1 MNVKSVKVRRHA
13 CVLLSLFTVV
23 LLFAAWQHVSAE
35 TLELTLDEAIALGL
49 SNSTTIKSKLI
60 AVDSSRAGVKAAK
73 SGYYPGISASAN
85 WIHYFEQSRSPAVS
99 FQVGTETLITPAAY
113 VFAQDPVTVNFD
125 LTQPIYTFGRIKH
138 GVKLATEDL
147 YLAKMDLSE
156 EERSL
161 IVEIKRAFYSYLLAE
176 EFVSVQ
182 EETLTQRED
191 TLKVAQE
198 RYEAGLVPDFEVLS
212 AESDM
217 ENFKPEV
224 ISALNQVELAL
235 LAVKELLNITET
247 EDYEVALVGEL
258 NPVYFDFERQ
268 SLVDDAIGNNYDLK
282 QYRSSINFAL
292 YQESLKKDE
301 KKPFIG
307 SFANYKLNS
316 TFNTTTGA
324 NDYTNWDD
332 ILSVGVNVSVPLSA
346 LIPYSREYAEQSR
359 ASLDLAELRTNL
371 GNIESSI
378 KIGID
383 GILLKINEEEAKIKS
398 SEKAVELAS
407 RLYDSASE
415 RFANGLIT
423 RIELKEAEIR
433 LNSARV
439 GYLNS
444 VFNYMNA
451 LFDLMDI
458 VGVYEFDVDTRRSS

>member
-1 MNVKSVKVRRHA
+1 M
-13 CVLLSLFTVV
+13 
-23 LLFAAWQHVSAE
+23 
-35 TLELTLDEAIALGL
+35 
-49 SNSTTIKSKLI
+49 
-60 AVDSSRAGVKAAK
+60 
-73 SGYYPGISASAN
+73 
-85 WIHYFEQSRSPAVS
+85 
-99 FQVGTETLITPAAY
+99 
-113 VFAQDPVTVNFD
+113 
-125 LTQPIYTFGRIKH
+125 
-138 GVKLATEDL
+138 
-147 YLAKMDLSE
+147 
-156 EERSL
+156 
-161 IVEIKRAFYSYLLAE
+161 
-176 EFVSVQ
+176 
-182 EETLTQRED
+182 
-191 TLKVAQE
+191 
-198 RYEAGLVPDFEVLS
+198 PDFEVLS

-292 YQESLKKDE
+292 YQESVKKDE

-359 ASLDLAELRTNL
+359 AALDLAELRTNL

-378 KIGID
+378 KICID
-383 GILLKINEEEAKIKS
+383 GILLKINE
-398 SEKAVELAS
+398 
-407 RLYDSASE
+407 
-415 RFANGLIT
+415 
-423 RIELKEAEIR
+423 
-433 LNSARV
+433 
-439 GYLNS
+439 
-444 VFNYMNA
+444 
-451 LFDLMDI
+451 
-458 VGVYEFDVDTRRSS
+458 

>member
-1 MNVKSVKVRRHA
+1 MNVKSVKVRRHT

-282 QYRSSINFAL
+282 KYRSSINFAL

-316 TFNTTTGA
+316 TFNTATGA
-324 NDYTNWDD
+324 NDYTNWDN

-359 ASLDLAELRTNL
+359 AALDLAELRTNL

>member
-1 MNVKSVKVRRHA
+1 MKVRPTYRHVN
-13 CVLLSLFTVV
+13 VLI
-23 LLFAAWQHVSAE
+23 LLFAAAILFSAVQSLSAE
-35 TLELTLDEAIALGL
+35 TLKLNLEEAIALGL
-49 SNSTTIKSKLI
+49 SNSTAMQSKLI

-73 SGYYPGISASAN
+73 SGYYPGLSASVN
-85 WIHYFEQSRSPAVS
+85 WTHYFAQSKSPTVS
-99 FQVGTETLITPAAY
+99 FLVGPDTLIAPGAY
-113 VFAQDPVTVNFD
+113 IFAQDPVTVMFD

-138 GVKLATEDL
+138 GVQLATEGL
-147 YLAKMDLSE
+147 HLAKMDLSE

-161 IVEIKRAFYSYLLAE
+161 IVEIKRAFYGYLLAG

-191 TLKVAQE
+191 ALRVAQE

-212 AESDM
+212 AESDA

-235 LAVKELLNITET
+235 LAVMDLLNITDT
-247 EDYEVALVGEL
+247 EDYEIVLVGEL
-258 NPVYFDFERQ
+258 NPVYFQFERQ
-268 SLVDDAIGNNYDLK
+268 PLVDEAIENNYNLR
-282 QYRSSINFAL
+282 QYRSSINFAQ
-292 YQESLKKDE
+292 YQESLKRDE

-332 ILSVGVNVSVPLSA
+332 ILSVGVNVSIPLSA
-346 LIPYSREYAEQSR
+346 LIPYSREYAEQSK

-371 GNIESSI
+371 NTIESSI

-415 RFANGLIT
+415 RFANGLLT

-439 GYLNS
+439 GYLKS

-458 VGVYEFDVDTRRSS
+458 VGLYEFDADTRRSS

>member
-60 AVDSSRAGVKAAK
+60 AVDSSRVGVKAAK

-85 WIHYFEQSRSPAVS
+85 WIHYFEQSRSP
-99 FQVGTETLITPAAY
+99 Y

-282 QYRSSINFAL
+282 KYRSSINFAL

-415 RFANGLIT
+415 RFAHGLIT